1 MSYFWHLIWITF
13 CYSIGQV
20 QSKLIYRIVTYEF
33 CKLQVR
39 KLVLIEF
46 ALSKRQK
53 VIEIKYKKKNSHL
66 QIDFVIFPSNFLSGL
81 LQLFTW
87 CIFWLDMFIYFSK
100 GIHRWF
106 ELSVLYKEQKTEGFS
121 HWYSLGAFKRVSCI
135 HQLDFSYESPSEQ
148 SNKKGASNI
157 FGTSLEL
164 II

>member
-1 MSYFWHLIWITF
+1 MNYVSYKSENWFWLNLP
-13 CYSIGQV
+13 YPSGK
-20 QSKLIYRIVTYEF
+20 KLLRSN
-33 CKLQVR
+33 L
-39 KLVLIEF
+39 
-46 ALSKRQK
+46 
-53 VIEIKYKKKNSHL
+53 KKNSHL
-66 QIDFVIFPSNFLSGL
+66 QIYFVIFPSNFLSGL
-81 LQLFTW
+81 LQLFAW
-87 CIFWLDMFIYFSK
+87 CIFWLDVFIYFSK

-135 HQLDFSYESPSEQ
+135 HQLDFSYESPSKQ